1 MITQVLKTVL
11 AGILAGVV
19 LFMMPFIIIKVLIFF
34 LLIKAIF
41 RLMGGRR
48 RYGHWRY
55 AYAHKYQ
62 NMSEEERKAFMH
74 YNAKNWASSRWGGNR
89 CGWNSK
95 WDSNNCGP
103 DDCEPKNKEEDKTTN
118 I

>member
-1 MITQVLKTVL
+1 MITQILKTVL

-19 LFMMPFIIIKVLIFF
+19 LFMMPFIILKVLIFF

-41 RLMGGRR
+41 RLMGGGRR
-48 RYGHWRY
+48 HHWRY

-62 NMSEEERKAFMH
+62 NMSEEERKAFTQK
-74 YNAKNWASSRWGGNR
+74 YGNR

-95 WDSNNCGP
+95 WDSHNC
-103 DDCEPKNKEEDKTTN
+103 DAEDCEPKKEDKTTGV
-118 I
+118 

>member
-1 MITQVLKTVL
+1 MISQILKTVL
-11 AGILAGVV
+11 AGVLAGVA

-48 RYGHWRY
+48 RYRGWHY
-55 AYAHKYQ
+55 AYAHKYK
-62 NMSEEERKAFMH
+62 NMTEEERIAFRQK
-74 YNAKNWASSRWGGNR
+74 YGNS

-95 WDSNNCGP
+95 WESHN
-103 DDCEPKNKEEDKTTN
+103 CEPKQEDKDKTTGV
-118 I
+118 

>member
-1 MITQVLKTVL
+1 MITQVLKTIL

-48 RYGHWRY
+48 HRHHWRY

-62 NMSEEERKAFMH
+62 NMSEEERKAFIQK
-74 YNAKNWASSRWGGNR
+74 YGNR

-95 WDSNNCGP
+95 WDSHNC
-103 DDCEPKNKEEDKTTN
+103 DDETEPAKDDKTTN
-118 I
+118 V

>member
-1 MITQVLKTVL
+1 MIKQVLKTVL
-11 AGILAGVV
+11 AGVLAGVA
-19 LFMMPFIIIKVLIFF
+19 LFMMPFLLIKVLIFF

-48 RYGHWRY
+48 RHHHWQY
-55 AYAHKYQ
+55 AYAHKYR
-62 NMSEEERKAFMH
+62 NMSEEERAAIMQD
-74 YNAKNWASSRWGGNR
+74 NAKHWASSRWAGSR

-95 WDSNNCGP
+95 WEN
-103 DDCEPKNKEEDKTTN
+103 CEPENEDKNKTTN

>member
-1 MITQVLKTVL
+1 MAGVL
-11 AGILAGVV
+11 AGVA
-19 LFMMPFIIIKVLIFF
+19 LFMMPFLLIKVLIFF

-48 RYGHWRY
+48 RHHHWQY
-55 AYAHKYQ
+55 AYAHKYK
-62 NMSEEERKAFMH
+62 NMSEEERAAFMLK
-74 YNAKNWASSRWGGNR
+74 YNNR

-95 WDSNNCGP
+95 WEH
-103 DDCEPKNKEEDKTTN
+103 CEPESEGKNKTTN